1 MSANGKTTKTPTK
14 PPSRSRAGRK
24 AGPVTLRRH
33 QVMLDDTTADL
44 MRGLKNGNLSGGI
57 REAALIVSNARDGDT
72 HGLD

>member
-1 MSANGKTTKTPTK
+1 MITNGKAAKTKTNA
-14 PPSRSRAGRK
+14 RARNRAGRK

-33 QVMLDDTTADL
+33 QVMLDDTTVDL

-57 REAALIVSNARDGDT
+57 REAALIVSNARAGGS

>member
-1 MSANGKTTKTPTK
+1 MTANGKTPKK
-14 PPSRSRAGRK
+14 KIDAASRNRAGRK

-57 REAALIVSNARDGDT
+57 REAALIVSNALDGDS